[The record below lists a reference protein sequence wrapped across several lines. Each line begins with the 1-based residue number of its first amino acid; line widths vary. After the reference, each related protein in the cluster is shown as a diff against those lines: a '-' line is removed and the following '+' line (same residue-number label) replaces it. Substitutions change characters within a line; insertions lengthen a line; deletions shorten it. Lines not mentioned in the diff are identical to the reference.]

1 MGRLHHADPP
11 ASSSHSLHSLDDA
24 PPPYTDDPE
33 PILPP
38 VQHAPFQH
46 ARPIQPVQPVQ
57 PPLSIRPLRLIDS
70 AYVLPGGNDVKPQDK
85 VSLTLEPRLS
95 SNSDELYEAIRRQIK
110 LPPRPLLYIHGTH
123 TESGDDKKKEKS
135 NTCTDFKFK
144 LDLAETMLTGWEGG
158 HMDVNWRETEILTD
172 QDLKPAYRGGI
183 LRSRTYKPPKSR
195 AAISLTGDSDA
206 LLSRDDA
213 DADEEDNTS
222 PEAKNLRMWCQRFCR
237 DPASVKS
244 FTLHREMKGFDSNA
258 MRNVL
263 SSHIREL
270 NYRGSISFDLFIAQ
284 RSVTIYSPH
293 WINRLRANRL
303 IWWVVVLLQLWIITW
318 PVIFL
323 MEKRYEVVHTR
334 WNASLRPES
343 DSALAKCYAFGRD
356 ESSLAEYWAP
366 AVKQAAWTRRQG
378 EGDLL
383 TRMDADRL
391 QGYSTQQLLGL
402 RGATSDTELERRQR
416 INSGDGGFVD
426 NVVGL
431 VRGISEA
438 GQDWRF
444 SAGWGANS

>member
-33 PILPP
+33 PILASI
-38 VQHAPFQH
+38 QHAQS
-46 ARPIQPVQPVQ
+46 IQPVQP
-57 PPLSIRPLRLIDS
+57 PPSIRPLRLIDS
-70 AYVLPGGNDVKPQDK
+70 AYVLPGGNDVKPHDK
-85 VSLTLEPRLS
+85 VSLTLEPTLS
-95 SNSDELYEAIRRQIK
+95 TDSDELYEAIRRQIK

-123 TESGDDKKKEKS
+123 TESSNDNKNEKN

-158 HMDVNWRETEILTD
+158 SMDANWRETDILAD
-172 QDLKPAYRGGI
+172 EDLTPAYRGGI

-195 AAISLTGDSDA
+195 AAISLAEDSDA
-206 LLSRDDA
+206 LLPRDDA
-213 DADEEDNTS
+213 YEQDNAS
-222 PEAKNLRMWCQRFCR
+222 PEVQNLWMWCQRFCR

-244 FTLHREMKGFDSNA
+244 FTLHREIKGFDSNA

-293 WINRLRANRL
+293 WINRLRANRF
-303 IWWVVVLLQLWIITW
+303 IWWAVVLLQLWIIAW
-318 PVIFL
+318 PVIFF

-343 DSALAKCYAFGRD
+343 DSALTKCYAFGRD

-402 RGATSDTELERRQR
+402 RGATSDTETERRERVNRGQ
-416 INSGDGGFVD
+416 GGT
-426 NVVGL
+426 
-431 VRGISEA
+431 S
-438 GQDWRF
+438 F
-444 SAGWGANS
+444 SR

>member
-1 MGRLHHADPP
+1 MGRLHQADPP

-33 PILPP
+33 PILAP
-38 VQHAPFQH
+38 VQHAQ
-46 ARPIQPVQPVQ
+46 PIRPVQ
-57 PPLSIRPLRLIDS
+57 PPTSIRPLRLIDS
-70 AYVLPGGNDVKPQDK
+70 AYVLPGSKDIRPTDK
-85 VSLTLEPRLS
+85 VSLTLEPSLS
-95 SNSDELYEAIRRQIK
+95 SDPEELYDVIRRQVK
-110 LPPRPLLYIHGTH
+110 LPPRPLLYVHGTH
-123 TESGDDKKKEKS
+123 TESSNDKKKERS
-135 NTCTDFKFK
+135 NTHTDFKFK
-144 LDLAETMLTGWEGG
+144 LDLAETMLTGWEG
-158 HMDVNWRETEILTD
+158 VPLETNWREIEILTD
-172 QDLKPAYRGGI
+172 EDLKPAYRGGI
-183 LRSRTYKPPKSR
+183 LRSRT
-195 AAISLTGDSDA
+195 LTADTDA

-213 DADEEDNTS
+213 DERYNTS
-222 PEAKNLRMWCQRFCR
+222 PEAKNLRMWCERFCR

-244 FTLHREMKGFDSNA
+244 FTLHRELAGFDCNA

-270 NYRGSISFDLFIAQ
+270 NYRGSIGFKLFIAQ

-293 WINRLRANRL
+293 WINRLRANRYV
-303 IWWVVVLLQLWIITW
+303 WWAVVLLQLWIIAW
-318 PVIFL
+318 PVIFF
-323 MEKRYEVVHTR
+323 MEKRYELVHTR

-343 DSALAKCYAFGRD
+343 DSALDKCYAFNRD

-378 EGDLL
+378 EGDVL

-402 RGATSDTELERRQR
+402 RGAASDAELERRGR
-416 INSGDGGFVD
+416 VNNGEAGFVD

-431 VRGISEA
+431 VRGIGEVS
-438 GQDWRF
+438 QDWRF

>member
-33 PILPP
+33 PILAP
-38 VQHAPFQH
+38 VQHAQ
-46 ARPIQPVQPVQ
+46 PIQPVQP
-57 PPLSIRPLRLIDS
+57 PTSIRPLRLIDS
-70 AYVLPGGNDVKPQDK
+70 AYVLPGGKDVKPTDK
-85 VSLTLEPRLS
+85 VSLTLEPSLS
-95 SNSDELYEAIRRQIK
+95 SDSDELYDVIRRQIK
-110 LPPRPLLYIHGTH
+110 LPPRPLLYIH
-123 TESGDDKKKEKS
+123 
-135 NTCTDFKFK
+135 DFKFK
-144 LDLAETMLTGWEGG
+144 LDLAETMLTGWEGEP
-158 HMDVNWRETEILTD
+158 MDANWRETEILTD
-172 QDLKPAYRGGI
+172 EDLKPAYRGGI

-206 LLSRDDA
+206 LLSRDDI
-213 DADEEDNTS
+213 DEEHNTA
-222 PEAKNLRMWCQRFCR
+222 PEAKNLRMWCERFCR

-244 FTLHREMKGFDSNA
+244 FTLHRKISGFDSNA

-270 NYRGSISFDLFIAQ
+270 NYRGSIGFDLFIAQ

-293 WINRLRANRL
+293 WINRLRTNR
-303 IWWVVVLLQLWIITW
+303 IVWWAVVLLQLWIIAW
-318 PVIFL
+318 PVIFF
-323 MEKRYEVVHTR
+323 MEKRYELVHTR
-334 WNASLRPES
+334 WNASLIPES
-343 DSALAKCYAFGRD
+343 DSALDKCYAFGRD

-378 EGDLL
+378 EGDRL
-383 TRMDADRL
+383 TRLDADRL

-402 RGATSDTELERRQR
+402 RGATSDTELERRGR
-416 INSGDGGFVD
+416 VNSGEGGFVD

-431 VRGISEA
+431 VRGIGEA